1 MYLEENHR
9 WVPLTGFCRTEGAWM
24 TLFPVFVHSRSLSA
38 CMPFSPFSTTRES
51 RLYVMLNIIRVT
63 EPSVRWV
70 KKCLQRNLICL
81 MIEAVIIIGIKA
93 EFRALIKRVKFLLI
107 PFEEKYKG
115 RLSVNNIWYSFDPL
129 VPRSDWHI
137 NSHYYIQHIVQQIGD
152 KNWRKFIGQR
162 IIYTLIYKNIFNKN
176 IEDEI
181 WEILRIC

>member
-1 MYLEENHR
+1 
-9 WVPLTGFCRTEGAWM
+9 M

-107 PFEEKYKG
+107 PLKKSKVGF
-115 RLSVNNIWYSFDPL
+115 RSIIFD
-129 VPRSDWHI
+129 
-137 NSHYYIQHIVQQIGD
+137 SHL
-152 KNWRKFIGQR
+152 
-162 IIYTLIYKNIFNKN
+162 TL
-176 IEDEI
+176 
-181 WEILRIC
+181 